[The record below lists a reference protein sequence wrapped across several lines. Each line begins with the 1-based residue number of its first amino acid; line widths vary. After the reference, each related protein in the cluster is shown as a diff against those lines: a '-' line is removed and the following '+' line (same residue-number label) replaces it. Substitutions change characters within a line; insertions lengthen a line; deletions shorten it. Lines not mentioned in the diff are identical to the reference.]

1 MSSFINALVA
11 FILIS
16 FFVFIFIGLVTL
28 LAQILFFA
36 ISFGLICYVVLW
48 VRNKLFPNSIG
59 AQRAKAAR
67 DSRQFIYNFYKAQ
80 HKAKKSGSTST
91 TSDSY
96 SSNNSASSSTEQFGK
111 SGGRIIDVEPEKHD
125 S

>member
-59 AQRAKAAR
+59 AQRA
-67 DSRQFIYNFYKAQ
+67 
-80 HKAKKSGSTST
+80 
-91 TSDSY
+91 
-96 SSNNSASSSTEQFGK
+96 
-111 SGGRIIDVEPEKHD
+111 
-125 S
+125 